1 MTKLRLLALTAIAA
15 VPLVLSACG
24 KQEAAAPAK
33 DPMAAHKEM
42 SAPAATGPAK
52 IVIAHNWARPAAAAG
67 NSAGYFHIRND
78 GGTGD
83 QLLAVESIVADRTEI
98 HQSKVEDG
106 VMRMTPMKDG
116 VAIPAGADIEFK
128 PGGMHVMFIGLKAPL
143 KAGQKIPVTL
153 VFRDSGRITVEL
165 PVQTTPAGHG
175 DDEHGEME
183 HGDMDHSA
191 H

>member
-1 MTKLRLLALTAIAA
+1 
-15 VPLVLSACG
+15 
-24 KQEAAAPAK
+24 
-33 DPMAAHKEM
+33 
-42 SAPAATGPAK
+42 
-52 IVIAHNWARPAAAAG
+52 
-67 NSAGYFHIRND
+67 
-78 GGTGD
+78 
-83 QLLAVESIVADRTEI
+83 
-98 HQSKVEDG
+98 
-106 VMRMTPMKDG
+106 MTPMKDG